1 MNAGAPKALKENEKK
16 RIGGGPAKAMRMAIS
31 LAGGNEVC
39 FACQVAADG
48 VICGARVVARGDV
61 SCVLALPGFAQS
73 GEMLVH
79 NHPSGVLSPS
89 GPDLEIAARV
99 HGDGIGFG
107 IVNNE
112 VSELYVVVE
121 VPRENTRVALDPAQ
135 IGDMLGPDGPIASR
149 LAQLGRYEDR
159 PSQREMASRIARLY
173 SLGGIGLIEAGTGV
187 GKSMGYLVPALRW
200 AALNKER
207 TIVSTNTITLQEQLV
222 GKDLPFLRDAL
233 TDQPVR
239 FALLKGWRNYL
250 CLLRLEQTRASGPA
264 LFDDSADGQLAALE
278 AWAATTTDGSTADL
292 AAPPRP
298 DVWDE
303 VAAESDLC
311 TRLRCAHFE
320 KCFVFKARRV
330 AAQADVVVVNH
341 HLLMADIAVRR
352 ASQNW
357 NESAVLPAY
366 TRIVIDEGHHL
377 ESAAGAHLGQTVT
390 RRGLQ
395 RLLSRLERRGRG
407 LLPVLEKKLIA
418 ANDLLSVASLD
429 LVRARL
435 SPAVEASRRLSTQL
449 FDLLDEWLTSKS
461 DSQIRL
467 TEAFDD
473 EPVWAAG
480 LGVALDDLLR
490 EIELLADGLRMVH
503 ERLETD
509 MRRAEELAPLLNEV
523 NGVCRRLG
531 NAADALR
538 GALRPGVDANKR
550 VRWIEATGG
559 SSGGPSGGSSGGSS
573 GGPSGGREAGADSRN
588 VSVASVPLDL
598 APILRED
605 LFRRVETCIITSA
618 TLAVADGF
626 GFVERR
632 LGLDQEDVEPV
643 TALLPSPFDYAHQ
656 AVLAIPSDFPAP
668 NEDGPLHFRRTVQA
682 GADLIEAAGGGVFL
696 LFTSHRDVRE
706 AAQVLR
712 ALGAEGRWPLLVHG
726 EAPRDILL
734 RRFREQGDAVLVGTS
749 SFWEGVDVPGRALR
763 GLVLARIPFRVP
775 TEPVTAAQCEAIEAA
790 GGDAFMDYMVPHAA
804 LRLKQG
810 FGRLIRTATDRGAVI
825 ICDPRVIRKSYGRA
839 LLSGLP
845 PARRL
850 EGDWA
855 SIRTELAR
863 FYSESI
869 SPVAG

>member
-1 MNAGAPKALKENEKK
+1 MSAAGTVEKPAEQ
-16 RIGGGPAKAMRMAIS
+16 RIGTGPAKAMRTAIA

-39 FACQVAADG
+39 FACQLGADG
-48 VICGARVVARGDV
+48 VIAGARPVARGDV
-61 SCVLALPGFAQS
+61 SCVLALPGFAQR

-79 NHPSGVLSPS
+79 NHPSGVLEPS

-107 IVNNE
+107 IIDNGA
-112 VSELYVVVE
+112 SRIYVVVE
-121 VPRENTRVALDPAQ
+121 VPREKAQVALVPEEVGA
-135 IGDMLGPDGPIASR
+135 MLGPGGPVASLMSR
-149 LAQLGRYEDR
+149 VGRYEDR
-159 PSQREMASRIARLY
+159 PSQREMAERITRLY

-187 GKSMGYLVPALRW
+187 GKSLGYLLPALRW
-200 AALNKER
+200 AAANGER

-222 GKDLPFLRDAL
+222 GKDLPFLQEAL

-250 CLLRLEQTRASGPA
+250 CLQRLEQAGSSGHT
-264 LFDDSADGQLAALE
+264 LFDDGATAELAGLE
-278 AWAATTTDGSTADL
+278 AWAARTSDGSTADL
-292 AAPPRP
+292 PVPPRA

-303 VAAESDLC
+303 VAAEPDLC
-311 TRLRCAHFE
+311 TRLRCPHFDR
-320 KCFVFKARRV
+320 CFVFAARRR

-357 NESAVLPAY
+357 SESAVLPAY
-366 TRIVIDEGHHL
+366 ARLVIDEGHHL
-377 ESAAGAHLGQTVT
+377 ESAASAHLGQTVT

-395 RLLSRLERRGRG
+395 RLFSRLERRGRG
-407 LLPVLEKKLIA
+407 LLPALDRALA
-418 ANDLLSVASLD
+418 SANDLLSVASLD

-435 SPAVEASRRLSTQL
+435 SPSVDAARALGARL

-461 DSQIRL
+461 DLQVRL
-467 TEAFDD
+467 TDAFDD

-480 LGVALDDLLR
+480 LGAALDDLLR
-490 EIELLADGLRMVH
+490 EIELIAEGLRMVR

-509 MRRAEELAPLLNEV
+509 TRRADELAPLLNEI
-523 NGVCRRLG
+523 NGVSRRLA
-531 NAADALR
+531 NASDALR
-538 GALRPGVDANKR
+538 SALRPGVEASRR
-550 VRWIEATGG
+550 VRWIEAP
-559 SSGGPSGGSSGGSS
+559 GGP
-573 GGPSGGREAGADSRN
+573 REAGAESRN

-605 LFRRVETCIITSA
+605 LFRRLETCVVTSA
-618 TLAVADGF
+618 TLAVGDGF
-626 GFVERR
+626 GFTAGR
-632 LGLDQEDVEPV
+632 LGLDQDDVEPV
-643 TALLPSPFDYAHQ
+643 TAVLPSPFDYARQ

-682 GADLIEAAGGGVFL
+682 GADLVEAAGGGVFL

-712 ALGAEGRWPLLVHG
+712 ALGADSRRALLVHG
-726 EAPRDILL
+726 EAPRDVLL
-734 RRFREQGDAVLVGTS
+734 RRFREQGDAVLVGTA

-763 GLVLARIPFRVP
+763 GLLLSRIPFRVP
-775 TEPVTAAQCEAIEAA
+775 TEPVTAAQCEAIEAN
-790 GGDAFMDYMVPHAA
+790 GGDAFADYMVPHAA

-810 FGRLIRTATDRGAVI
+810 FGRLIRTATDRGSVVL
-825 ICDPRVIRKSYGRA
+825 CDPRVLRKSYGRA
-839 LLSGLP
+839 LLDGLP

-850 EGDWA
+850 EGSWPTLRA
-855 SIRTELAR
+855 ELTR
-863 FYSESI
+863 FYAESI
-869 SPVAG
+869 PPTSG

>member
-1 MNAGAPKALKENEKK
+1 
-16 RIGGGPAKAMRMAIS
+16 MRTTIA

-39 FACQVAADG
+39 FACQVGPDG
-48 VICGARVVARGDV
+48 VIIGARPVARGDV
-61 SCVLALPGFAQS
+61 SCVLALPGFAQR

-79 NHPSGVLSPS
+79 NHPSGVLEPS

-107 IVNNE
+107 IIDNAA
-112 VSELYVVVE
+112 SEIYVVVE
-121 VPRENTRVALDPAQ
+121 VPRARERVAIDPAE
-135 IGDMLGPDGPIASR
+135 IGALLGPDGPVA
-149 LAQLGRYEDR
+149 AHLGRYEDR
-159 PSQREMASRIARLY
+159 PSQREMAERIARLY

-187 GKSMGYLVPALRW
+187 GKSLGYLVPALRW
-200 AALNKER
+200 AAANEER

-250 CLLRLEQTRASGPA
+250 CLQRLEQARTAGHT
-264 LFDDSADGQLAALE
+264 LFSDDAGAQLAALE
-278 AWAATTTDGSTADL
+278 AWAARTTDGSTADL
-292 AAPPRP
+292 PAPPRP

-303 VAAESDLC
+303 VAAEPDLC
-311 TRLRCAHFE
+311 TRLRCPHFDR
-320 KCFVFKARRV
+320 CFVFAARRV

-352 ASQNW
+352 ASGNW
-357 NESAVLPAY
+357 SESAVLPAY
-366 TRIVIDEGHHL
+366 SRLVIDEGHHL
-377 ESAAGAHLGQTVT
+377 ESAASAHLGQTVT

-395 RLLSRLERRGRG
+395 RLFSRLERRGKG
-407 LLPVLEKKLIA
+407 LLPALERRLA
-418 ANDLLSVASLD
+418 SANDLLSVASLD
-429 LVRARL
+429 LVHARL
-435 SPAVEASRRLSTQL
+435 SPSAETARRLGAQL
-449 FDLLDEWLTSKS
+449 FDLLDEWLTSKA
-461 DSQIRL
+461 DSQVRL
-467 TEAFDD
+467 TDAFDD

-480 LGVALDDLLR
+480 LGATLDDLLR
-490 EIELLADGLRMVH
+490 EIELIADGLRMVR

-509 MRRAEELAPLLNEV
+509 TRRAEELAPLLNELS
-523 NGVCRRLG
+523 GVSRRLA
-531 NAADALR
+531 NASDALR
-538 GALRPGVDANKR
+538 SALRPGVEASKR
-550 VRWIEATGG
+550 VRWIEAVGG
-559 SSGGPSGGSSGGSS
+559 AREGGA
-573 GGPSGGREAGADSRN
+573 ESRN

-605 LFRRVETCIITSA
+605 LFRRVETCVVTSA
-618 TLAVADGF
+618 TLAVGDGF
-626 GFVERR
+626 AFIEGR
-632 LGLDQEDVEPV
+632 LGLDQNDVEPV
-643 TALLPSPFDYAHQ
+643 TAVLPSPFDYARQ

-726 EAPRDILL
+726 EASRDVLL
-734 RRFREQGDAVLVGTS
+734 RRFREQGDAVLVGTA

-763 GLVLARIPFRVP
+763 GLLLSRIPFRVP

-790 GGDAFMDYMVPHAA
+790 GGDAFAEYMVPHAA

-810 FGRLIRTATDRGAVI
+810 FGRLIRTATDRGAVVL
-825 ICDPRVIRKSYGRA
+825 CDPRVLRKSYGRA

-850 EGDWA
+850 EGAWA
-855 SIRTELAR
+855 TLKVELSR
-863 FYSESI
+863 FYAESI
-869 SPVAG
+869 SHTSG

>member
-1 MNAGAPKALKENEKK
+1 
-16 RIGGGPAKAMRMAIS
+16 MRTTIA

-39 FACQVAADG
+39 FACQVGPDG
-48 VICGARVVARGDV
+48 VIIGARPVARGDV
-61 SCVLALPGFAQS
+61 SCVLALPGFAQR

-79 NHPSGVLSPS
+79 NHPSGVLEPS
-89 GPDLEIAARV
+89 GPDMEIAARV

-107 IVNNE
+107 IIDNAA
-112 VSELYVVVE
+112 SEIYVVVE
-121 VPRENTRVALDPAQ
+121 VPRARERVAIDPAE
-135 IGDMLGPDGPIASR
+135 IGALLGPDGPVA
-149 LAQLGRYEDR
+149 AHLGRYEDR
-159 PSQREMASRIARLY
+159 PSQREMAERIARLY

-187 GKSMGYLVPALRW
+187 GKSLGYLVPALRW
-200 AALNKER
+200 AAANEER

-250 CLLRLEQTRASGPA
+250 CLQRLEQARTAGHT
-264 LFDDSADGQLAALE
+264 LFSDDAGAQLAALE
-278 AWAATTTDGSTADL
+278 AWAARTTDGSTADL
-292 AAPPRP
+292 PAPPRP

-303 VAAESDLC
+303 VAAEPDLC
-311 TRLRCAHFE
+311 TRLRCPHFDR
-320 KCFVFKARRV
+320 CFVFAARRV

-352 ASQNW
+352 ASGNW
-357 NESAVLPAY
+357 SESAVLPAY
-366 TRIVIDEGHHL
+366 SRLVIDEGHHL
-377 ESAAGAHLGQTVT
+377 ESAASAHLGQTVT

-395 RLLSRLERRGRG
+395 RLFSRLERRGKG
-407 LLPVLEKKLIA
+407 LLPALERRLA
-418 ANDLLSVASLD
+418 SANDLLSVASLD
-429 LVRARL
+429 LVHARL
-435 SPAVEASRRLSTQL
+435 SPSAETARRLGAQL
-449 FDLLDEWLTSKS
+449 FDLLDEWLTSKA
-461 DSQIRL
+461 DSQVRL
-467 TEAFDD
+467 TDAFDD

-480 LGVALDDLLR
+480 LGATLDDLLR
-490 EIELLADGLRMVH
+490 EIELIADGLRMVR

-509 MRRAEELAPLLNEV
+509 TRRAEELAPLLNELS
-523 NGVCRRLG
+523 GVSRRLA
-531 NAADALR
+531 NASDALR
-538 GALRPGVDANKR
+538 SALRPGVEASKR
-550 VRWIEATGG
+550 VRWIEAVGG
-559 SSGGPSGGSSGGSS
+559 AREGGA
-573 GGPSGGREAGADSRN
+573 ESRN

-605 LFRRVETCIITSA
+605 LFRRVETCVVTSA
-618 TLAVADGF
+618 TLAVGDGF
-626 GFVERR
+626 AFIEGR
-632 LGLDQEDVEPV
+632 LGLDQDDVEPV
-643 TALLPSPFDYAHQ
+643 TAVLPSPFDYARQ

-726 EAPRDILL
+726 EASRDVLL
-734 RRFREQGDAVLVGTS
+734 RRFREQGDAVLVGTA

-763 GLVLARIPFRVP
+763 GLLLSRIPFRVP

-790 GGDAFMDYMVPHAA
+790 GGDAFAEYMVPHAA

-810 FGRLIRTATDRGAVI
+810 FGRLIRTATDRGAVVL
-825 ICDPRVIRKSYGRA
+825 CDPRVLRKSYGRA

-850 EGDWA
+850 TGEWA
-855 SIRTELAR
+855 TLRAELSR
-863 FYSESI
+863 FYAESI
-869 SPVAG
+869 SHTSG